1 MIQILHIT
9 HWFPTEERPHAGS
22 FIYSHCRAVER
33 EGEAKSHILFLDLL
47 NGKNIF
53 PKTNI
58 SQFNTSDGIGV
69 TVIRLAWILS
79 PFVYTYPQL
88 QWIFFRK
95 TIQRIV
101 NELKPQIIHGHV
113 IHPAG
118 ALAGKIARYNKLP
131 LLISEHWSNLEAYVR
146 KRLRSRWG
154 RKAYQNANL
163 ILPVSEFLK
172 QNICETFPFI
182 SPEKVEVVP
191 NIVDAGYFTFKRPA
205 NEDPVLKFIMVS
217 AWVKYKQATKRPDI
231 IIKALSEFSR
241 MHQRDVALTV
251 VGDGDML
258 PEIKQLAA
266 ENSVTATFT
275 GFLPSPEVANLMQKH
290 NYFVHASEIETFSVV
305 TAEAMMCGLPVV
317 VSNTGAL
324 PELVTA
330 DRGIITGNTIEEWV
344 VALEKITSKAFNNQ
358 LIASEVAE
366 YCSADR
372 IGNQIRELYTKSLQ

>member
-1 MIQILHIT
+1 M
-9 HWFPTEERPHAGS
+9 
-22 FIYSHCRAVER
+22 
-33 EGEAKSHILFLDLL
+33 DLL

-101 NELKPQIIHGHV
+101 NEIKPQIIHGHV

-154 RKAYQNANL
+154 RKAYQSSSL

-172 QNICETFPFI
+172 QNICDTFPFI
-182 SPEKVEVVP
+182 SPEKVMVVP

-205 NEDPVLKFIMVS
+205 TEDPVLKFIMIS

-241 MHQRDVALTV
+241 IHQRDVTLTV

-266 ENSVTATFT
+266 ENRINATFT
-275 GFLPSPEVANLMQKH
+275 GFLPSHEVARVMQNH
-290 NYFVHASEIETFSVV
+290 DYFIHASEIETFSVV

-330 DRGIITGNTIEEWV
+330 ERGVVTGNTIPEWV
-344 VALEKITSKAFNNQ
+344 AAIEEVTSKTFDNHK
-358 LIASEVAE
+358 IAIEVAK

-372 IGNQIRELYTKSLQ
+372 IGKQICELYNRCLH